1 LAISDAGRSAYRALN
16 TIAWFWELPKF
27 GDRQS
32 QACAVVVFCM
42 VTIVIVYFK
51 PSPEI
56 DRTISDWSFAAL
68 LGVVGI
74 TRRAALTNSRSAEQ
88 HDDIGA

>member
-1 LAISDAGRSAYRALN
+1 
-16 TIAWFWELPKF
+16 
-27 GDRQS
+27 
-32 QACAVVVFCM
+32 VVFCM

-74 TRRAALTNSRSAEQ
+74 TRRAALMNPRSAEQ
-88 HDDIGA
+88 HDDIGAQRHRRRVVDKNGNDADPAAAARKPVS

>member
-1 LAISDAGRSAYRALN
+1 
-16 TIAWFWELPKF
+16 
-27 GDRQS
+27 
-32 QACAVVVFCM
+32 VFCM

-74 TRRAALTNSRSAEQ
+74 TRRAALMNPRSAEQ
-88 HDDIGA
+88 HDDIGAQRHRRRVVDKNGNDADPAAAARKPVS